1 MENINL
7 NDQIGVRLTELGI
20 AEFIVYYKDDDKRL
34 FKSRTN
40 SDGLTSMQLHE
51 FIDIYK
57 DYFPYAVHTVL
68 SSTNLVIL
76 K

>member
-1 MENINL
+1 MGEVNL

-40 SDGLTSMQLHE
+40 SVG
-51 FIDIYK
+51 
-57 DYFPYAVHTVL
+57 
-68 SSTNLVIL
+68 
-76 K
+76 